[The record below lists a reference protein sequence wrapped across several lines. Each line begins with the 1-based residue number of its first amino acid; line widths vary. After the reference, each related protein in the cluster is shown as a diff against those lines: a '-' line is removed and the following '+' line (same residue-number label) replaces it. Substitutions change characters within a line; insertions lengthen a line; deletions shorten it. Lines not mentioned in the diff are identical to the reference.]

1 MAANE
6 RVALV
11 TGASRGIGRAIA
23 VALAE
28 DGWSVAVNYR
38 ANPEAAA
45 ETLAQVQAAG
55 GQGAAIRADVAH
67 AADREHLVRETLSHY
82 GRIDLLVNNAGM
94 GPRRR
99 VDLLEATEA
108 SYDEVMAVNLKGP
121 FFLTQLVARAMI
133 ENQGASPAEDH
144 LRGAGHP
151 ASPHPGQ
158 SRLAAESTGRAII
171 NIGSM
176 SAYTSSTNRAE
187 YCLSKAGIGM
197 MTRLYADRLAEHG
210 INVYEIRP
218 GIIATDMTSVVK
230 EKYDRLIDAG
240 LTPFR
245 RWGRPEDVAMAVQML
260 AAGRLPFSTG
270 EVINVDGGFHLRRLS

>member
-1 MAANE
+1 MKAE
-6 RVALV
+6 GRVALV

-23 VALAE
+23 VALGE
-28 DGWSVAVNYR
+28 DSWTVVVNYQ
-38 ANPEAAA
+38 ANAAA
-45 ETLAQVQAAG
+45 AAQTLAAVQAAG
-55 GQGAAIRADVAH
+55 GQGVTIQADIAVAV
-67 AADREHLVRETLSHY
+67 DRERLVREILSRY

-94 GPRRR
+94 GPRQR

-133 ENQGASPAEDH
+133 A
-144 LRGAGHP
+144 
-151 ASPHPGQ
+151 
-158 SRLAAESTGRAII
+158 RAPETSLPQAIV
-171 NIGSM
+171 NIGSI

-197 MTRLYADRLAEHG
+197 MTWLYADRLAEYG

-218 GIIATDMTSVVK
+218 GIIATDMTSAAR
-230 EKYDRLIDAG
+230 EKYDRLIAGG

-245 RWGRPEDVAMAVQML
+245 RWGQPEDVARVVQMI

-270 EVINVDGGFHLRRLS
+270 EVINVDGGFHLRRL